1 MLNRRAVAAATRGPR
16 SAAARS
22 RQRQHVAGDLRAW
35 GWVITMFGAVQLLA
49 ALGIW
54 AGKQPPSL
62 VRGGRGRAQRHRP
75 DVLHPGVPVL
85 VPDDHSGRRGG
96 AVAAMRVRQ
105 PREPGCGP
113 APEPGVR
120 RRWNGL
126 FAVPAEPRQR
136 ARYASVSRGSPLQS
150 RGLDY
155 GLAGRHGKG
164 LRPGNAGRDRGSV
177 FALVSR
183 RRYRVRGLA
192 GPGPADRRNEGGG
205 LAAWTA
211 QALSGSDQAGAGREG
226 NWCGGSLPCTIRAR
240 TCDCFQVVVVGV
252 GEGDEEV
259 EDHTVGPGRDRE
271 HAVGGAGDR
280 VGGGQREPRGTPE
293 AGSAPLRPLVGRT
306 RDVGHYNRCPG

>member
-1 MLNRRAVAAATRGPR
+1 MFFIPAYPFWSLMIIAVDVVALWRPCACGSRESLGVAQRPSRGY
-16 SAAARS
+16 
-22 RQRQHVAGDLRAW
+22 AGD
-35 GWVITMFGAVQLLA
+35 GTG
-49 ALGIW
+49 
-54 AGKQPPSL
+54 SL
-62 VRGGRGRAQRHRP
+62 PFPRN
-75 DVLHPGVPVL
+75 PGN
-85 VPDDHSGRRGG
+85 
-96 AVAAMRVRQ
+96 
-105 PREPGCGP
+105 EPGMP
-113 APEPGVR
+113 QS
-120 RRWNGL
+120 
-126 FAVPAEPRQR
+126 AEDHRCSP
-136 ARYASVSRGSPLQS
+136 VGWTTGSA
-150 RGLDY
+150 Y

-205 LAAWTA
+205 LAACTA